1 MSTLNPI
8 FYVFVVSIVNCYIL
22 GTCIVVDH
30 AFDSI
35 KGIQLSIIELEIV
48 AMNLV
53 SKSYKFVCQLFLL
66 CIIEEVWHYLKKDQ

>member
-22 GTCIVVDH
+22 GTCNVVDH
-30 AFDSI
+30 AFDSA
-35 KGIQLSIIELEIV
+35 KGIQLTIIELEIV

-53 SKSYKFVCQLFLL
+53 SKSYNLFVNYFFYVL
-66 CIIEEVWHYLKKDQ
+66 

>member
-1 MSTLNPI
+1 M
-8 FYVFVVSIVNCYIL
+8 NCYIL

-53 SKSYKFVCQLFLL
+53 SKSYKFVCQLFLSAL
-66 CIIEEVWHYLKKDQ
+66 